1 MVSGRSEKS
10 CGEKATPGQ
19 ILLFM
24 TSFTVNPMEQALHL
38 TNCKNNNPFSSYS
51 NKTNSKPSQT
61 KPLATILLDDNTSL
75 ITAL

>member
-1 MVSGRSEKS
+1 
-10 CGEKATPGQ
+10 
-19 ILLFM
+19 
-24 TSFTVNPMEQALHL
+24 MEQALHL

-75 ITAL
+75 ITALWKELVQKKRDTDSIACLEK